1 MKKLLVLVL
10 MLPFITSGC
19 TGSNN
24 YYGGYSSDD
33 TYYNELEEKCNE
45 LETENQELRDRL
57 DEINTLA
64 TDRYDNYG
72 NILDEIEYES
82 DY

>member
-33 TYYNELEEKCNE
+33 TYYNE